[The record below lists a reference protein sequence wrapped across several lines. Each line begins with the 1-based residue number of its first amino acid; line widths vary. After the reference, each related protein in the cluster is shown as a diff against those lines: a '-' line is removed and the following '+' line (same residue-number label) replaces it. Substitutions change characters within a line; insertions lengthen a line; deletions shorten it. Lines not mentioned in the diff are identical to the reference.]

1 MKYKNLIY
9 ILAAGVV
16 ILVLFSALSNSNG
29 RKLGSGITVPTQ
41 STFSTS
47 TAVTVTTSTTFVQG
61 TTTRTYMAFSNA
73 GPQSIWLQLRGD
85 APAVINQGILLTA
98 SSTYVV
104 GVEAGNPYYGTI
116 RAISAGTASNI

>member
-9 ILAAGVV
+9 ILAAGVGV
-16 ILVLFSALSNSNG
+16 LVLFSAFSVENT
-29 RKLGSGITVPTQ
+29 RLGSSITVPTQ